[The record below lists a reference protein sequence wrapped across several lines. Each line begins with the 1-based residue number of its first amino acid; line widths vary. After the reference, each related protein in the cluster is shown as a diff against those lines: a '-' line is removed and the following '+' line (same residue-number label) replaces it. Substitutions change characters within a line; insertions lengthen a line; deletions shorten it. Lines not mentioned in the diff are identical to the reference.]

1 MVVKDISL
9 TLALAIILTLLGFYL
24 FKELPKQNKLYD
36 SNKKLSDMY
45 DSLYNAKQ
53 KVDIFY
59 LTKIDTVYI
68 NKLIPFE
75 TKDTVYLDTS
85 YKANYY
91 KGTVGDSVVTI
102 NYKALTFGTL
112 ENLEIAYK
120 YKEKTIVKEN
130 ILYVD
135 KPINVEVWYP
145 KRHLYA
151 FVDLG
156 VNKVYVPEISTSF
169 VEGNKFYYGAELVY
183 LTKQNYAFKVGYH
196 ISGKDKI
203 YSFGLGLKIF

>member
-53 KVDIFY
+53 KVDTFY

-145 KRHLYA
+145 KRHLYV
-151 FVDLG
+151 FGDVG
-156 VNKVYVPEISTSF
+156 INKVYIPQLSTSTD
-169 VEGNKFYYGAELVY
+169 GNKFYYGVRLSYFGKKNIA
-183 LTKQNYAFKVGYH
+183 TSVGYH

-203 YSFGLGLKIF
+203 YSVGVGLKVF

>member
-1 MVVKDISL
+1 MVIKDISISI
-9 TLALAIILTLLGFYL
+9 AIVIILLLLGFYI
-24 FKELPKQNKLYD
+24 FKEIPSKNRMFENNIALKSK
-36 SNKKLSDMY
+36 Y
-45 DSLYNAKQ
+45 DSLVNAKQ
-53 KVDIFY
+53 KIDTFY
-59 LTKIDTVYI
+59 ITKVDTVYI
-68 NKLIPFE
+68 NKLIPIQ
-75 TKDTVYLDTS
+75 TKDTVYLDTT

-91 KGTVGDSVVTI
+91 KGKVGDSIVTI

-156 VNKVYVPEISTSF
+156 VNKVYLPEISTSI

-196 ISGKDKI
+196 ISGKDKV